1 VSPDQRG
8 DGGIPHTRR
17 AVSLP
22 PGAARREETWQGA
35 NEEKDEKLLVRS
47 LKRQAGAQRL
57 QLRHS
62 DHGYALV
69 DTAHKRVHDR
79 SDLTL
84 REVESWLGRLEPA
97 S

>member
-1 VSPDQRG
+1 MSTEHRS

-17 AVSLP
+17 ALSLP
-22 PGAARREETWQGA
+22 PGAASREETWPGA
-35 NEEKDEKLLVRS
+35 NEQKDEKLLVRS
-47 LKRQAGAQRL
+47 LKRQAGAQGL

-69 DTAHKRVHDR
+69 DTAHKRVQDR

-84 REVESWLGRLEPA
+84 REVKSWLGRA
-97 S
+97 